1 VEPDVFDIL
10 TAEGSV
16 ASRRHIGGTAPETVR
31 AAIARART
39 RL

>member
-1 VEPDVFDIL
+1 VL

-16 ASRRHIGGTAPETVR
+16 ASRKHIGGTAPEAVLQAIER
-31 AAIARART
+31 AKR